1 MTDSDVRTNLVRP
14 GGRAPRRSFMHL
26 FNRAAVADEAEVINQ
41 IPVLDCERFFGGE
54 PGAEALFV
62 DAMRHACENVGFFYI
77 KGHGVPQTVIDDCFS
92 ASQAFHALPLD
103 EKMVLRQDANN
114 IGYMPMNHSINKS
127 GEIHTTRHPNQN
139 SSFFIGHDRPD
150 THPDVVGGVRLRGK
164 NQWPAAL
171 PDFRTRTMRYFNAM
185 HGVADQ
191 LLPAFALA
199 LGLNRSYFAPLFA
212 NEPYIELRLLHS
224 PPQPDVSDEKFNLAP
239 HTDTSFLTLLARQPE
254 EKPSLAVRLKSGEW
268 FKAPILEGTF
278 LVNLGEVMR
287 RYSNGSFM
295 STPHGVINEG
305 KKDRYSVAFFY
316 SPNPGSIV
324 APVGTRVSEDNPP
337 KFDATPYG
345 DIARAIHERNYGQF
359 KQQAV

>member
-1 MTDSDVRTNLVRP
+1 
-14 GGRAPRRSFMHL
+14 MHL
-26 FNRAAVADEAEVINQ
+26 FDRAAVADEAEVINQ
-41 IPVLDCERFFGGE
+41 IPVLDCGPFFRGE
-54 PGAEALFV
+54 PGAETLFV
-62 DAMRHACENVGFFYI
+62 DALRSACENVGFFYI
-77 KGHGVPQTVIDDCFS
+77 KGHGVPQQVIDDCFDGS
-92 ASQAFHALPLD
+92 RAFHALPFD
-103 EKMVLRQDANN
+103 EKLKLRQDANN

-127 GEIHTTRHPNQN
+127 GEIHKTKHPNQN
-139 SSFFIGHDRPD
+139 ASFFIGHDRPD
-150 THPDVVGGVRLRGK
+150 THPDVVNGVRLRGK
-164 NQWPAAL
+164 NQWPAEL
-171 PDFRTRTMRYFNAM
+171 PGFRERAVRYFDALQ
-185 HGVADQ
+185 GVAGQ

-199 LGLNRSYFAPLFA
+199 LGLKRDYFESLFA

-224 PPQPDVSDEKFNLAP
+224 PPQQDVSDEKFNLAP

-316 SPNPGSIV
+316 SPNPVSIV
-324 APVGTRVSEDNPP
+324 APVATRVSEQSPP
-337 KFDATPYG
+337 QFEATPYG

-359 KQQAV
+359 KQQSTAATASN